1 MKQTITNLMKAFIGE
16 SQARNRYTMF
26 ASTAKKE
33 GYEQIAEIFLLTA
46 DQEREHGG
54 WFYKMLIELK
64 KKEGINDEE
73 IMVETGGPVIRS
85 STLEN
90 LKNAVKGENH
100 EYTELYPEFARVA
113 EEEGLKDIAL
123 RIRAIMKS
131 EEHHEERY
139 KKLVEQLEAG
149 TFFKK
154 SEKIWW
160 ICRECGY
167 AHFGKEPP
175 MECPSCGH
183 AKAFY
188 QRKCEEY

>member
-1 MKQTITNLMKAFIGE
+1 MKQTIINLMKAFVGE
-16 SQARNRYTMF
+16 SQARNRYTFF

-33 GYEQIAEIFLLTA
+33 GYEQIAEIFLITA

-64 KKEGINDEE
+64 KKEGIKDEE
-73 IMVETGGPVIRS
+73 IIVETSGPSLRS

-90 LKNAVKGENH
+90 LKNAAKGEHH
-100 EYTELYPEFARVA
+100 EYTELYPEFAKVA
-113 EEEGLKDIAL
+113 EEEGFRDVAI
-123 RIRAIMKS
+123 RIRAIMKA

-139 KKLVEQLEAG
+139 KKLIEQLEAG

-154 SEKIWW
+154 EEKIWW

-183 AKAFY
+183 SKAFY